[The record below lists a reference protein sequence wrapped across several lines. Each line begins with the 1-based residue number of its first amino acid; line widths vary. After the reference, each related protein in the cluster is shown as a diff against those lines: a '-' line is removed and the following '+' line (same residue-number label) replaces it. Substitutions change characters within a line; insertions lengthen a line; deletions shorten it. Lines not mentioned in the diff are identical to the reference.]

1 MYYLA
6 MLKSAAKTYLK
17 IGANVL
23 PISAKVVIP
32 DCHAA
37 RFMYKSYILTIQ
49 FFIGRVLLL
58 IRFIGCFDT
67 FVDGKQSLYFNINV
81 SRTIFHKVSS
91 TESVYF
97 KKIKLTLK

>member
-1 MYYLA
+1 
-6 MLKSAAKTYLK
+6 MLKSTAKTYLK
-17 IGANVL
+17 IGADVF

-32 DCHAA
+32 DCHAT
-37 RFMYKSYILTIQ
+37 RFMYKSYILATIQ

-67 FVDGKQSLYFNINV
+67 FVDGKKQSLYFNINV

-97 KKIKLTLK
+97 KKINLTLK